1 MNLVPALLLRSVV
14 ATALVATTLLMAIV
28 GATPALAQGVD
39 CERVPYNEVI
49 IVVCTSGGVD
59 TPTPTPSPTLSPTPT
74 PSPTPSP
81 SPTPEPVASVTPS
94 DSDAD
99 ADAAGDTRVTD
110 VDGDTSTSDDDDLA
124 DDTDDADDIGDDL
137 ADDLLDRPDGG
148 DPGTGSA
155 GADADLDDAA
165 AGGPAEP
172 EIAGGEPDDGADNDA
187 LAEADAGQDATTPAG
202 NEVEEGVSDTPLLV
216 ADPESSVL
224 PLVAGITAF
233 LGGGGALFLAAR
245 RVNRSDA
252 DLD

>member
-1 MNLVPALLLRSVV
+1 MNLVPSLLLRSVV
-14 ATALVATTLLMAIV
+14 VTALVATTLLMAIV

-59 TPTPTPSPTLSPTPT
+59 TPTPTPSP
-74 PSPTPSP
+74 

-99 ADAAGDTRVTD
+99 ATGDTGVTD
-110 VDGDTSTSDDDDLA
+110 VDGDTST
-124 DDTDDADDIGDDL
+124 TDDIGDDL
-137 ADDLLDRPDGG
+137 ADDLQDRPDGG

-233 LGGGGALFLAAR
+233 LGGGALFLAAR

>member
-59 TPTPTPSPTLSPTPT
+59 TPTPTPSP
-74 PSPTPSP
+74 

-99 ADAAGDTRVTD
+99 ADATGDTGDTGVTD
-110 VDGDTSTSDDDDLA
+110 VDGDTST
-124 DDTDDADDIGDDL
+124 TDDIGDDL
-137 ADDLLDRPDGG
+137 ADDLQDRPDGG

>member
-1 MNLVPALLLRSVV
+1 MNLVPSLLLRSVV
-14 ATALVATTLLMAIV
+14 VTALVATTLLMAIV

-99 ADAAGDTRVTD
+99 ATGDTGVTD
-110 VDGDTSTSDDDDLA
+110 VDGDTST
-124 DDTDDADDIGDDL
+124 TDDIGDDL
-137 ADDLLDRPDGG
+137 ADDLQDRPDGG
-148 DPGTGSA
+148 APGTGSA

-233 LGGGGALFLAAR
+233 LGGGALFLAAR

>member
-1 MNLVPALLLRSVV
+1 MTSV
-14 ATALVATTLLMAIV
+14 MIW
-28 GATPALAQGVD
+28 
-39 CERVPYNEVI
+39 
-49 IVVCTSGGVD
+49 
-59 TPTPTPSPTLSPTPT
+59 PTISQ
-74 PSPTPSP
+74 
-81 SPTPEPVASVTPS
+81 
-94 DSDAD
+94 
-99 ADAAGDTRVTD
+99 
-110 VDGDTSTSDDDDLA
+110 
-124 DDTDDADDIGDDL
+124 
-137 ADDLLDRPDGG
+137 DRPDGG
-148 DPGTGSA
+148 APGTGSA

-233 LGGGGALFLAAR
+233 LGGGALFLAAR

>member
-59 TPTPTPSPTLSPTPT
+59 TPTPTPSP
-74 PSPTPSP
+74 

-99 ADAAGDTRVTD
+99 ATGDTGVTD
-110 VDGDTSTSDDDDLA
+110 VDGDTST
-124 DDTDDADDIGDDL
+124 TDDIGDDL
-137 ADDLLDRPDGG
+137 ADDLQDRPDGG
-148 DPGTGSA
+148 APGTGSA

-233 LGGGGALFLAAR
+233 LGGGALFLAAR